1 MKSREEVLRI
11 LGHHKVSLMQRWHLD
26 SLALFGSV
34 ARSEQTE
41 NSDIDLLV
49 DMGQPMGWEFFD
61 LIAELETL
69 LGERVDLVD
78 RSQIKPKAWHYIA
91 NEVINV

>member
-1 MKSREEVLRI
+1 MKTRSEVIAI
-11 LGHHKVSLMQRWHLD
+11 LGNHKLDLMQRWQLK

-34 ARSEQTE
+34 ARNEQTE
-41 NSDIDLLV
+41 TSDIDLLV
-49 DMGQPMGWEFFD
+49 ELGLPMGWEFFD

-69 LGERVDLVD
+69 LGSKVDLIE

-91 NEVINV
+91 NEVVYV